1 MQGLGEEHPT
11 LFYEEPLLLFLV
23 LFVQDVSGA
32 LKLDGSDRGICDVDL
47 HSLVLPGLLLPA
59 ATLHAAGMSLADTYD
74 SASEDDDDLVL
85 EDNYVEAVRPVMP
98 HFSGIAICHD
108 DDDDDG
114 PFLETNVAVA
124 SPAKLFLPHQVL
136 LVLVLTLLLESSTF
150 IEA

>member
-1 MQGLGEEHPT
+1 MQGLGEELPT

-47 HSLVLPGLLLPA
+47 HSVVLPGLVLPA

-85 EDNYVEAVRPVMP
+85 EDNDVEAVRPVMP

-108 DDDDDG
+108 DDDDG

-124 SPAKLFLPHQVL
+124 SLAKLFLPHQVL